1 LAAKPIVDM
10 LLEVTSLMAARTEIA
25 PILQSQ
31 GYDYF
36 WRPTS
41 GDNGPPWYAWFIK
54 RNKHG
59 IRTHHIHMVT
69 GRRSFQGHWD
79 RLRFRDYLVTHP
91 TSARAYARLKE
102 HLASI
107 YPNDRVAYTK
117 AKTKFI
123 RRVMARAAKSPT
135 NAWSGPVRVRRTA
148 ASAGHSTTGPR
159 QP

>member
-1 LAAKPIVDM
+1 
-10 LLEVTSLMAARTEIA
+10 
-25 PILQSQ
+25 
-31 GYDYF
+31 
-36 WRPTS
+36 
-41 GDNGPPWYAWFIK
+41 
-54 RNKHG
+54 
-59 IRTHHIHMVT
+59 MVT

-123 RRVMARAAKSPT
+123 RRVMARAAKSPNQRLERT
-135 NAWSGPVRVRRTA
+135 RARSLNGGERRPLNRRT
-148 ASAGHSTTGPR
+148 
-159 QP
+159 